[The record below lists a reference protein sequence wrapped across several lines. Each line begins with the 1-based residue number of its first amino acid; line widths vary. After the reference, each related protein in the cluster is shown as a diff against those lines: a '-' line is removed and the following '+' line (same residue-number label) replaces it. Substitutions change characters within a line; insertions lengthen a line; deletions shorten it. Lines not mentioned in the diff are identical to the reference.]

1 MYQAAQ
7 NPARGDCLILLGISS
22 GLFLY
27 FMLTAIFSGYG
38 YFIDEFYYIACS
50 RHLAFGY
57 VDHPPLSIGLLALSR
72 RLFGESLPAVRLF
85 PSLAAAGTVFLTGMM
100 ARRLGGN
107 RTAMIIAALAVIAA
121 PVYMVMGSFYSMNV
135 FEILMWTGIL
145 YLIILLVQQ
154 EQPKYWLA
162 IGVLMG
168 LGLEMKHTMAL
179 YAVAIVAG
187 MLLTGTRRLL
197 WNRWFLGGITA
208 SVVLIIPNLIWQYA
222 NGFPSIEFY
231 RNAMLNKNIPT
242 GPGKVVFQQ
251 ILFLNPL
258 TLPLWLS
265 GLAYCLF
272 SKEGKRYRF
281 FGLGYALLLA
291 LMIVGQ
297 ASRPDRIGSIYTVL
311 FALGAV
317 AITRAA
323 IPVVKRIAVPAVI
336 VLLAVGIVL
345 ATPVSSP
352 LLPPP
357 VLRSY
362 LSALGISFDLEVG
375 KMNEALP
382 QWIADRLGWHELAAE
397 VARVYHALPPEEQK
411 NAVIVSTNYGE
422 AGAMELYGP
431 EFGLPPVYATHNS
444 YHLWGPPPD
453 STRTYIGVFVPRRDF
468 ERLFER
474 VEQAGV
480 SHCEYCTRPQRQVPI
495 YVARGP
501 RFVASR
507 EWSGF
512 KIYN

>member
-1 MYQAAQ
+1 MYQATQ
-7 NPARGDCLILLGISS
+7 NPARGDYLILLGISS

-72 RLFGESLPAVRLF
+72 WLFGESLPAIRLF

-135 FEILMWTGIL
+135 FEILIWTGIL

-197 WNRWFLGGITA
+197 WNRWFLGGIA
-208 SVVLIIPNLIWQYA
+208 ACVVLIIPNLIWQYA
-222 NGFPSIEFY
+222 HGFPSIEFY

-272 SKEGKRYRF
+272 SNEGKRYRF

-291 LMIVGQ
+291 FMIVGQ

-317 AITRAA
+317 AVTRGA
-323 IPVVKRIAVPAVI
+323 IPAVKRVRGAGGDRPPRCRHRSCSAGLIS
-336 VLLAVGIVL
+336 LA
-345 ATPVSSP
+345 PSP
-352 LLPPP
+352 
-357 VLRSY
+357 
-362 LSALGISFDLEVG
+362 G
-375 KMNEALP
+375 
-382 QWIADRLGWHELAAE
+382 
-397 VARVYHALPPEEQK
+397 PEELSVR
-411 NAVIVSTNYGE
+411 AR
-422 AGAMELYGP
+422 
-431 EFGLPPVYATHNS
+431 
-444 YHLWGPPPD
+444 HL
-453 STRTYIGVFVPRRDF
+453 
-468 ERLFER
+468 L
-474 VEQAGV
+474 
-480 SHCEYCTRPQRQVPI
+480 RP
-495 YVARGP
+495 
-501 RFVASR
+501 
-507 EWSGF
+507 
-512 KIYN
+512 